1 MWVSPIQCGWQLF
14 NTLHVTFISRGF
26 CHRLSLSFQKEPS
39 RWAWPPLNHTCC
51 LAMDNVP
58 DAMGPFPDPS
68 YQVALPGTGCTS
80 RFLSFSVLTTTA
92 PLMSGGKKGAITE
105 ASNLVIGMLAGKATC
120 SITSVSIVAQKSS
133 TFTSLE
139 AKKSGQVN

>member
-1 MWVSPIQCGWQLF
+1 MGLAPALPCV
-14 NTLHVTFISRGF
+14 H
-26 CHRLSLSFQKEPS
+26 
-39 RWAWPPLNHTCC
+39 
-51 LAMDNVP
+51 LAMDNVL
-58 DAMGPFPDPS
+58 DSRLGPSLTPVS
-68 YQVALPGTGCTS
+68 HQVALPGTGCTS

-139 AKKSGQVN
+139 PKNSGQVN